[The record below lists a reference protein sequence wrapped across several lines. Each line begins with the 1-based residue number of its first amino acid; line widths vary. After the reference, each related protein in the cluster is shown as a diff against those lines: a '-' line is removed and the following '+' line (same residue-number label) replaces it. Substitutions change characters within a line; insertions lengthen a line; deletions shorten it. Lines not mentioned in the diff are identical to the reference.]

1 MTRVAVASLV
11 IIGLAAC
18 SGRPDS
24 TPLPT
29 RQTAIDPVMKK
40 LDAAAQQE
48 QKRREE
54 LEQAV
59 K

>member
-1 MTRVAVASLV
+1 MTRAAVASLV

-18 SGRPDS
+18 TGRPES

-54 LEQAV
+54 MEQAV

>member
-18 SGRPDS
+18 SGRQDS

>member
-1 MTRVAVASLV
+1 MIRAAVALLV

-48 QKRREE
+48 QRRREE
-54 LEQAV
+54 MEQAV